1 MLRTGTLGQTHG
13 LGSLASVV
21 QVDHGHGV
29 ALSIPAPML
38 GSEQSAG
45 CSWFTQYTESVDGAC
60 SGLWQCVGIFI
71 HGSLAWCL
79 DGEGIWKCLIS
90 LGPGLSHVL
99 CAVVNIEKKSW
110 HFFPLMHCFKWCYL

>member
-1 MLRTGTLGQTHG
+1 
-13 LGSLASVV
+13 
-21 QVDHGHGV
+21 
-29 ALSIPAPML
+29 ML

-45 CSWFTQYTESVDGAC
+45 CSWFTQHTESVDGAC

-71 HGSLAWCL
+71 HGSLTWCL

-99 CAVVNIEKKSW
+99 CAVVNIEKKEPA
-110 HFFPLMHCFKWCYL
+110 FFPLMHCFKWCYLYKGIHVVLIDTLGFL